1 MKNSGILLS
10 IMMCTACVWLLGGC
24 ASGKSS
30 GKQVQ
35 VTPETHVLTPD
46 ANRNFVYGCDV
57 SCPITFIFSKRSRL
71 IIVPQLL
78 VNEKVSEEL
87 TPLVVDAPIYEKKL
101 WRKKVAQNYQD
112 PYEAYKEKN
121 G

>member
-35 VTPETHVLTPD
+35 VTPE
-46 ANRNFVYGCDV
+46 RMC
-57 SCPITFIFSKRSRL
+57 
-71 IIVPQLL
+71 
-78 VNEKVSEEL
+78 
-87 TPLVVDAPIYEKKL
+87 
-101 WRKKVAQNYQD
+101 
-112 PYEAYKEKN
+112 
-121 G
+121 